1 MITFLDNYSILLG
14 QYTFFL
20 THLHGRSFFLTGVFF
35 SKMCLIRFDDAS
47 DSFSTSDRFYF
58 SNASDTSIGIPNG
71 IPGITVLLSWLCPRY
86 QYLFPVGGII
96 LCSAMLMRHFY
107 FLIRP
112 GNNNNLI
119 ALLIILDT
127 IFSENLTI
135 HEIKQWQSTMII
147 MCLIVT
153 VLRLLYWLAQAS
165 ITDGNNTFPLMISML
180 TLSFA
185 FILSAYCKEYVNN
198 YVPLSKI

>member
-86 QYLFPVGGII
+86 QYHFPIEGIF
-96 LCSAMLMRHFY
+96 LCSAVLIGQIANFF
-107 FLIRP
+107 FLIRT

-127 IFSENLTI
+127 IFFRKSENSWNQAMAI
-135 HEIKQWQSTMII
+135 HHDNNEYDRNSFET
-147 MCLIVT
+147 
-153 VLRLLYWLAQAS
+153 S
-165 ITDGNNTFPLMISML
+165 ILVGWSMHHWW
-180 TLSFA
+180 
-185 FILSAYCKEYVNN
+185 K
-198 YVPLSKI
+198 